1 MNHVTLIGRI
11 SRDPEVR
18 YTQGNMAIAKYSL
31 AVDRFKEGTD
41 FISCVA
47 FGKNAEFAE
56 KYLKKGMK
64 IALEGHIQTGSY
76 DGKNGKVYTTDVVV
90 DRQEF
95 CESRQKDGGRQDS
108 IDGFLNMAE
117 SVSAEE
123 ELPFE

>member
-64 IALEGHIQTGSY
+64 IAVEGHIQTGSY
-76 DGKNGKVYTTDVVV
+76 EGKNGKVFTTDVVV

-95 CESRQKDGGRQDS
+95 CESRKKDDDS
-108 IDGFLNMAE
+108 IDGFMNIAE

>member
-95 CESRQKDGGRQDS
+95 CESRKQESNDS
-108 IDGFLNMAE
+108 IDGFMNIAE